1 MSGSRLAWRLKT
13 FYQFF
18 IAPPKKWKLPKKSD
32 VLIYDASGSELLL
45 PYLAGYDVEVVPL
58 RGESVNI
65 QCLLRAMLKLSFWTV
80 KPLQVYAEIF
90 IEIASPKA
98 IITFIDN
105 NVNFYT
111 LSQRFAGAKTIFIQN
126 GMRGGGSDIFSSLTR
141 STKYRVDYMLVFNNA
156 FGEKYKNFIEG
167 QYLSL
172 GSFKNNNIRTGV
184 QSTQDTVLFI
194 SQYRQEPR
202 NSAVFTVDTTGAP
215 ISWEK
220 FYRSEALV
228 LSFLKQWCITNHKRL
243 QIAGC
248 SSELQDTERE
258 FFAANLDGL
267 NWEYVPRT
275 DLYGSYKLVD
285 AAEIVVFIDSAL
297 GFESIGRGKKTV
309 GLSCRGR
316 LLNDSSLSFGWPAA
330 LPDNG
335 PFWTNDPDEYQFQR
349 VMDYVVDL
357 TPEEWER
364 VRFAHSADL
373 MEFDL
378 GNTKFKAL
386 ISRLLPQ
393 STGGARRSA
402 GTNSH
407 SRSVFQ

>member
-1 MSGSRLAWRLKT
+1 MIGSLLVWRVKT

-18 IAPPKKWKLPKKSD
+18 IAPPKKWKLPKKSE
-32 VLIYDASGSELLL
+32 VVIYDASGAELFLQ
-45 PYLAGYDVEVVPL
+45 YLTGYDVEIVPL

-65 QCLLRAMLKLSFWTV
+65 QCLLRAMLKRRFWTT
-80 KPLQVYAEIF
+80 KPLKVYAETY
-90 IEIASPKA
+90 IEVTAPMV

-105 NVNFYT
+105 NVNFYK
-111 LSQRFAGAKTIFIQN
+111 LSQRFPDTKTIFIQN
-126 GMRGGGSDIFSSLTR
+126 GMRGGGRDIFVSVTQ

-156 FGEKYKNFIEG
+156 FGRKYKEFIEG
-167 QYLSL
+167 EYFSL
-172 GSFKNNNIRTGV
+172 GSFRSNNLEINV
-184 QSTQDTVLFI
+184 QSNQDTVLFI
-194 SQYRQEPR
+194 SQYRPKPK
-202 NSAVFTVDTTGAP
+202 NSAIFTADEAGFPV
-215 ISWEK
+215 SWEN
-220 FYRSEALV
+220 FYGAEALV
-228 LSFLKQWCITNHKRL
+228 LSFLKQWCIKNHRFL

-248 SSELQDTERE
+248 LSELQGAERE
-258 FFAANLDGL
+258 FFAANLAGL
-267 NWEYVPRT
+267 NWEYVPRM
-275 DLYGSYKLVD
+275 DSYGSYKLVD

-309 GLSCRGR
+309 GLSCRGQ
-316 LLNDSSLSFGWPAA
+316 LLNDSTLSFGWPAA

-335 PFWTNDPDEYQFQR
+335 PFWTNDPDAYQFKR

-357 TPEEWER
+357 SPEDWER
-364 VRFAHSADL
+364 VRLAHSADL

-393 STGGARRSA
+393 STGCTRRSEGA
-402 GTNSH
+402 NSH